1 MVFVKALPLSTL
13 KNQNILLFLK
23 LSYPMLRL

>member
-1 MVFVKALPLSTL
+1 MVFVKALPFSNVKKL
-13 KNQNILLFLK
+13 KYSFFLK